1 MKKGFLLSAI
11 LLAAAT
17 LFAQV
22 RPTTFTPSRTLS
34 LPTTAE
40 RGIGDTVIIR
50 NLGVEDTTFNIYSW
64 QAPQWGFATGH
75 NSYGDLGWAEKYNVV
90 ASDSTLDVIGV
101 LGYFVGTVS
110 ASSTA
115 FASFGVYDADGT
127 SGAASAGGPTYA
139 GVPGTQL
146 TVVTKAYTD
155 IDVSGAGLEFTP
167 ITPPVHVEHDF
178 FMSFEL
184 EAYNPVGITDS
195 LGLIVAVE
203 GSRPADDTLKNG
215 QPFCRNAVKW
225 SDNVWYDEYYQN
237 TNSLINYILFPVV
250 IVQAGTVGV
259 DAGLSR
265 GNLTYQGNYPNPA
278 NTTSNMKFT
287 LKDNTPVTINVYD
300 MSGRLMFSQNEGEM
314 LAGSHDVALNVANLA
329 AGSYLVSITTNNAA
343 IGGMFQV
350 TK

>member
-11 LLAAAT
+11 LLAVAT

-40 RGIGDTVIIR
+40 RGIGDTLIIR
-50 NLGVEDTTFNIYSW
+50 NLGVEDTTFNIFSW
-64 QAPQWGFATGH
+64 VAPAWGFATGH
-75 NSYGDLGWAEKYNVV
+75 NSYGDLAWGEKYNVV

-101 LGYFVGTVS
+101 LGYFVGSIS

-127 SGAASAGGPTYA
+127 SGAASAGGPTYT

-155 IDVSGAGLEFTP
+155 IDVSGGGLEFTP
-167 ITPPVHVEHDF
+167 IDPPVRVEKDF
-178 FMSFEL
+178 FMTFEL
-184 EAYNPVGITDS
+184 EAYNPEGILDS
-195 LGLIVAVE
+195 LGLVVAVD
-203 GSRPADDTLKNG
+203 SRPGDDTLKNG
-215 QPFCRNAVKW
+215 QPFSRNAVKW

-259 DAGLSR
+259 ASGLSR

-278 NTTSNMKFT
+278 NTFSTMKFT
-287 LKDNTPVTINVYD
+287 LKDNSPVTINVYD
-300 MSGRLMFSQNEGEM
+300 MNGRLMFSQNEGEM
-314 LAGSHDVALNVANLA
+314 LVGSHDIALSVSNLV
-329 AGSYLVSITTNNAA
+329 AGSYLVSIATNNAT

-350 TK
+350 VK